1 MRFKYR
7 NMAKEQ
13 DESYSHI
20 LKYTGV
26 FGGVQGLNIIVSLV
40 RTKLIALLLGP
51 SGMGLASLFNTTVGF
66 VSQATNFGIP
76 MSAVKHLSVLFK
88 EQNEEETAHYIKIV
102 RAWSLATALLGM
114 VVCVV
119 IGPFLSSHTF
129 AWGDHTWHFILLSP
143 AVGLLAITG
152 GETAILKS
160 ARKLQSLAVVQVFAI
175 LATLVVSIPAYYFFG
190 QAAIVPVIV
199 LLALISMLLTI
210 RFSYRLYPL
219 RLSGARNM
227 MGEGMNMI
235 RLGVAFVIAGVMG
248 SGAEMLIRSYL
259 NVHGD
264 LDAVGLYNAGFMLT
278 ITYAGVVF
286 SAMEPDY
293 FPRLSSQ
300 CNEVFSQNQTVN
312 RQIEVML
319 LLVSPMLAGMIIGL
333 PILIPLLFSSEF
345 LPVVAMAQVAVF
357 SMYIKS
363 VSLPISY
370 LTLAKGD
377 SVAYMTLEAV
387 YDIVLVVLII
397 VGYQYW
403 GLFGTGVALSLSY
416 LLDIILVGVY
426 AYVRYHY
433 RMSGRVARYV
443 ALQLLLGVAVYVVSL
458 IDHQLMYWTL
468 GIVLCLVSLLFSVI
482 ILRHHA

>member
-1 MRFKYR
+1 M
-7 NMAKEQ
+7 NEKEQ

-88 EQNEEETAHYIKIV
+88 ENDEKQIIHYIKII
-102 RAWSLATALLGM
+102 RAWSLVTALLGM
-114 VVCVV
+114 FVCVV

-129 AWGDHTWHFILLSP
+129 SWGDHTWHFILLSP
-143 AVGLLAITG
+143 AVGLMAITG

-160 ARKLQSLAVVQVFAI
+160 ARQLQSLAVVQVYAI
-175 LATLVVSIPAYYFFG
+175 LATLVVAIPAYYFFG

-199 LLALISMLLTI
+199 SLALISMLLTI
-210 RFSYRLYPL
+210 RFSYKLYPL
-219 RLSGARNM
+219 QLSGSRGM
-227 MGEGMNMI
+227 MGEGMTMI

-300 CNEVFSQNQTVN
+300 CREVFSQNQTVN
-312 RQIEVML
+312 RQIEVSL
-319 LLVSPMLAGMIIGL
+319 LLVSPMLAAMIIGL
-333 PILIPLLFSSEF
+333 PILIPLLFSYEF
-345 LPVVAMAQVAVF
+345 LPVIAMAQVAVF

-377 SVAYMTLEAV
+377 SIAYMILEAV
-387 YDIVLVVLII
+387 YDIVLVALII

-403 GLFGTGVALSLSY
+403 GLFGTGMALSLSY

-433 RMSGRVARYV
+433 RMSGRVTRYV
-443 ALQLLLGVAVYVVSL
+443 ALQLLLGVAVYMVSL
-458 IDHQLMYWTL
+458 LDYPLMYWTL

>member
-1 MRFKYR
+1 M
-7 NMAKEQ
+7 NMDQQEQ
-13 DESYSHI
+13 DASYSHI

-76 MSAVKHLSVLFK
+76 MSAVKHLSVLYK
-88 EQNEEETAHYIKIV
+88 EQDEAQLAHYIKII

-114 VVCVV
+114 LVCVV

-143 AVGLLAITG
+143 AVGLMAITG

-160 ARKLQSLAVVQVFAI
+160 VRRLQALAVVQVYAI
-175 LATLVVSIPAYYFFG
+175 LATLVVAIPAYYFFG

-199 LLALISMLLTI
+199 LLALISMLLTV
-210 RFSYRLYPL
+210 RFSYKLYPL
-219 RLSGARNM
+219 QLSGVRGM

-286 SAMEPDY
+286 SSMEPDY

-300 CNEVFSQNQTVN
+300 CREVSSQNQTVN
-312 RQIEVML
+312 RQIEVSL
-319 LLVSPMLAGMIIGL
+319 LLVSPMLAALIIGL

-357 SMYIKS
+357 SMYIKA

-377 SVAYMTLEAV
+377 SLAYMILEAI
-387 YDIVLVVLII
+387 YDIVLVVLIM
-397 VGYQYW
+397 VGYRYW
-403 GLFGTGVALSLSY
+403 GLFGTGMALSLSY
-416 LLDIILVGVY
+416 LLDILLVGVY

-433 RMSGRVARYV
+433 RMSGRVGRYV
-443 ALQLLLGVAVYVVSL
+443 ALQLLLGVAVYMVTLLNQS
-458 IDHQLMYWTL
+458 LMYWTM

>member
-1 MRFKYR
+1 M
-7 NMAKEQ
+7 NMDQQEQ
-13 DESYSHI
+13 DASYSHI

-76 MSAVKHLSVLFK
+76 MSAVKHLSVLYK
-88 EQNEEETAHYIKIV
+88 EQDEAQLAHYIKII

-114 VVCVV
+114 LVCVV

-143 AVGLLAITG
+143 AVGLMAITG

-160 ARKLQSLAVVQVFAI
+160 VRRLQALAVVQVYAI
-175 LATLVVSIPAYYFFG
+175 LATLVVAIPAYYFFG

-199 LLALISMLLTI
+199 LLALISMLLTV
-210 RFSYRLYPL
+210 RFSYKLYPL
-219 RLSGARNM
+219 QLSGARGM

-286 SAMEPDY
+286 SSMEPDY

-300 CNEVFSQNQTVN
+300 CREVSSQNQTVN
-312 RQIEVML
+312 RQIEVSL
-319 LLVSPMLAGMIIGL
+319 LLVSPMLAALIIGL

-357 SMYIKS
+357 SMYIKA

-377 SVAYMTLEAV
+377 SLAYMILEAI
-387 YDIVLVVLII
+387 YDIVLVVLIM
-397 VGYQYW
+397 VGYRYW
-403 GLFGTGVALSLSY
+403 GLFGTGMALSLSY
-416 LLDIILVGVY
+416 LLDILLVGVY

-433 RMSGRVARYV
+433 RMSGRVGRYV
-443 ALQLLLGVAVYVVSL
+443 ALQLLLGVAVYMVTLLNQS
-458 IDHQLMYWTL
+458 LMYWIM

>member
-1 MRFKYR
+1 M
-7 NMAKEQ
+7 NMDQQEQ
-13 DESYSHI
+13 DASYSHI

-76 MSAVKHLSVLFK
+76 MSAVKHLSVLYK
-88 EQNEEETAHYIKIV
+88 EQDEAQLAHYIKII

-114 VVCVV
+114 LVCVV

-143 AVGLLAITG
+143 AVGLMAITG

-160 ARKLQSLAVVQVFAI
+160 VRRLQALAVVQVYAI
-175 LATLVVSIPAYYFFG
+175 LATLVVAIPAYYFFG

-199 LLALISMLLTI
+199 LLALISMLLTV
-210 RFSYRLYPL
+210 RFSYKLYPL
-219 RLSGARNM
+219 QLSGARGM

-235 RLGVAFVIAGVMG
+235 GLGVAFVIAGVMG

-286 SAMEPDY
+286 SSMEPDY

-300 CNEVFSQNQTVN
+300 CREVSSQNQTVN
-312 RQIEVML
+312 RQIEVSL
-319 LLVSPMLAGMIIGL
+319 LLVSPMLAALIIGL

-357 SMYIKS
+357 SMYIKA

-377 SVAYMTLEAV
+377 SLAYMILEAI
-387 YDIVLVVLII
+387 YDIVLVVLIM
-397 VGYQYW
+397 VGYRYW
-403 GLFGTGVALSLSY
+403 GLFGTGMALSLSY
-416 LLDIILVGVY
+416 LLDILLVGVY

-433 RMSGRVARYV
+433 RMSGRVGRYV
-443 ALQLLLGVAVYVVSL
+443 ALQLLLGVAVYMVTLLNQS
-458 IDHQLMYWTL
+458 LMYWTM

>member
-1 MRFKYR
+1 MIR
-7 NMAKEQ
+7 KEQ

-26 FGGVQGLNIIVSLV
+26 FGGVQGLNIVVSLV

-66 VSQATNFGIP
+66 VSQSTNFGIP

-88 EQNEEETAHYIKIV
+88 EQDEEGITHYIKIV
-102 RAWSLATALLGM
+102 RVWSLATALLGM
-114 VVCVV
+114 LVCVV

-129 AWGDHTWHFILLSP
+129 AWGDHTWHFVLLSP
-143 AVGLLAITG
+143 AVGLMAITG

-160 ARKLQSLAVVQVFAI
+160 ARRLQSLAVVQVYAI
-175 LATLVVSIPAYYFFG
+175 LATLVVSVPAYYFFG

-199 LLALISMLLTI
+199 MLALISMLLTI

-219 RLSGARNM
+219 QLSGSRRL

-235 RLGVAFVIAGVMG
+235 KLGTAFVIAGVMG

-264 LDAVGLYNAGFMLT
+264 LDAVGLYNAGYMLT
-278 ITYAGVVF
+278 ITYAGIVF

-300 CNEVFSQNQTVN
+300 CREISSQNQTIN
-312 RQIEVML
+312 RQIEVLL
-319 LLVSPMLAGMIIGL
+319 LLVSPMLAALVIGL
-333 PILIPLLFSSEF
+333 PVLIPLLFSSEF

-357 SMYIKS
+357 SMYIKA

-377 SVAYMTLEAV
+377 SVAYMTLETI

-397 VGYQYW
+397 IGYQNW
-403 GLFGTGVALSLSY
+403 GLLGTGIALTLSY

-443 ALQLLLGVAVYVVSL
+443 ALQLLLGMAVYMVSSL
-458 IDHQLMYWTL
+458 DQPLMYWTL
-468 GIVLCLVSLLFSVI
+468 GVVLCVVSLLFSII

>member
-1 MRFKYR
+1 M
-7 NMAKEQ
+7 NMDQQEQ
-13 DESYSHI
+13 DASYSHI

-76 MSAVKHLSVLFK
+76 MSAVKHLSVLYK
-88 EQNEEETAHYIKIV
+88 DQDEAQLAHYIKII

-114 VVCVV
+114 LVCVV

-143 AVGLLAITG
+143 AVGLMAITG

-160 ARKLQSLAVVQVFAI
+160 VRRLQALAVVQVYAI
-175 LATLVVSIPAYYFFG
+175 LATLVVAIPAYYFFG

-199 LLALISMLLTI
+199 LLALISMLLTV
-210 RFSYRLYPL
+210 RFSYKLYPL
-219 RLSGARNM
+219 QLSGARGM

-286 SAMEPDY
+286 SSMEPDY

-300 CNEVFSQNQTVN
+300 CREVSSQNQTVN
-312 RQIEVML
+312 RQIEVSL
-319 LLVSPMLAGMIIGL
+319 LLVSPMLAALIIGL

-357 SMYIKS
+357 SMYIKA

-377 SVAYMTLEAV
+377 SLAYMILEAI
-387 YDIVLVVLII
+387 YDIVLVVLIM
-397 VGYQYW
+397 VGYRYW
-403 GLFGTGVALSLSY
+403 GLFGTGMALSLSY
-416 LLDIILVGVY
+416 LLDILLVGVY

-433 RMSGRVARYV
+433 RMSGRVGRYV
-443 ALQLLLGVAVYVVSL
+443 ALQLLLGVAVYMVTLLNQS
-458 IDHQLMYWTL
+458 LMYWTM

>member
-1 MRFKYR
+1 M
-7 NMAKEQ
+7 NMDQQEQ
-13 DESYSHI
+13 DASYSHI

-76 MSAVKHLSVLFK
+76 MSAVKHLSVLYK
-88 EQNEEETAHYIKIV
+88 EQDEAQLAHYIKII

-114 VVCVV
+114 LVCVV

-129 AWGDHTWHFILLSP
+129 AWGNHTWHFILLSP
-143 AVGLLAITG
+143 AVGLMAITG

-160 ARKLQSLAVVQVFAI
+160 VRRLQALAVVQVYAI
-175 LATLVVSIPAYYFFG
+175 LATLVVAIPAYYFFG

-199 LLALISMLLTI
+199 LLALISMLLTV
-210 RFSYRLYPL
+210 RFSYKLYPL
-219 RLSGARNM
+219 QLSGARGM

-286 SAMEPDY
+286 SSMEPDY

-300 CNEVFSQNQTVN
+300 CREVSSQNQTVN
-312 RQIEVML
+312 RQIEVSL
-319 LLVSPMLAGMIIGL
+319 LLVSPMLAALIIGL

-357 SMYIKS
+357 SMYIKA

-377 SVAYMTLEAV
+377 SLAYMILEAI
-387 YDIVLVVLII
+387 YDIVLVVLIM
-397 VGYQYW
+397 VGYRYW
-403 GLFGTGVALSLSY
+403 GLFGTGMALSLSY
-416 LLDIILVGVY
+416 LLDILLVGVY

-433 RMSGRVARYV
+433 RMSGRVGRYV
-443 ALQLLLGVAVYVVSL
+443 ALQLLLGVAVYMVTLLNQS
-458 IDHQLMYWTL
+458 LMYWTM